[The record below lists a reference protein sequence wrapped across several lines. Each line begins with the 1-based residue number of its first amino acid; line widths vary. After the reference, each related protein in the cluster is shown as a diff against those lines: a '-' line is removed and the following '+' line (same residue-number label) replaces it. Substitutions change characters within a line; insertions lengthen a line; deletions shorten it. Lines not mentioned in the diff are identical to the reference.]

1 VKEKKIP
8 PHQIIACGESLGG
21 SIAAHL
27 ANKNEVGGL
36 ILDSSFTNLKD
47 MAQTHYPLLAWLVS
61 SQFDTLA
68 DVGDVKIPVL
78 VLHSR
83 DDEIV
88 PYAQGK
94 RLFEAVKSDKQF
106 VELRGDHNR
115 GFLKSKKNYVKGI
128 DSFLR
133 KHFAPAKN

>member
-1 VKEKKIP
+1 
-8 PHQIIACGESLGG
+8 
-21 SIAAHL
+21 
-27 ANKNEVGGL
+27 
-36 ILDSSFTNLKD
+36 
-47 MAQTHYPLLAWLVS
+47 
-61 SQFDTLA
+61 
-68 DVGDVKIPVL
+68 VL